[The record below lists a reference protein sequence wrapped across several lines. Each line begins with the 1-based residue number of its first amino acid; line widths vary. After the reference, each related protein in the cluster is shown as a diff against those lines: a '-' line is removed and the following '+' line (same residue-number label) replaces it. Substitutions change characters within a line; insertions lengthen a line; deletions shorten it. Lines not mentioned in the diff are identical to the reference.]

1 MESYASLTR
10 FACALALHAVLAFAQ
25 GPPEPGVCNAGH
37 VFICYREYSSVLFRQ
52 ELLPNADGSYN
63 ETSYLSACSFFA
75 PESTCQLS
83 IAHCP
88 KSFRD
93 QFERAEEGYK
103 ATRDIVCKAQSLQ
116 ALVRISSC
124 LNNDRMHKC
133 VDSPNKPEPGTNP
146 REYWCK
152 FTQGSLRCVDE
163 GVKECKHSYEQE
175 KPLFKKYFA
184 AVSNMFLCDAIASG
198 SAAVAAPHAFV
209 FGALGL
215 MLTGW
220 VTAKS

>member
-1 MESYASLTR
+1 MESYTSTTL
-10 FACALALHAVLAFAQ
+10 FACVLALHALLAFAQ
-25 GPPEPGVCNAGH
+25 EPPVHGVCNAVH
-37 VFICYREYSSVLFRQ
+37 VFDCYREYSSVLFRK
-52 ELLPNADGSYN
+52 ELLPNEDGSFN

-83 IAHCP
+83 IDRCP
-88 KSFRD
+88 KKFKD
-93 QFERAEEGYK
+93 QFARSEEGYK
-103 ATRDIVCKAQSLQ
+103 ATRGIVCDASSLQ

-133 VDSPNKPEPGTNP
+133 VSSPKEPERGTNP

-152 FTQGSLRCVDE
+152 FAQGSLRCVDE

-175 KPLFKKYFA
+175 KPIFRNYFA
-184 AVSNMFLCDAIASG
+184 AVSNMFVCNTLPSG
-198 SAAVAAPHAFV
+198 SASAATPHAFV

-215 MLTGW
+215 VLTGW
-220 VTAKS
+220 VTTKS